1 MVMRVEEIKF
11 DYDLGLFG
19 DTLKRVVLRQY
30 PHRVK
35 DFVNSFSHNQVH
47 CKKWL
52 VSELKKI
59 ITKKQELKVDKI
71 TILGS
76 WYGNIIVPLLV
87 DNINGIKDIQLI
99 DMDEDALDIGRK
111 FLTRKYKNTNIH
123 YFKED
128 VNFTDFSEWHT
139 NICINT
145 SCEHMVP
152 MSSVSFKDDKHVLYI
167 LQSNNMKDERE
178 HVNCVEDYYELI
190 KQSAITK
197 PYYYSRLKL
206 KGRNNKE
213 YKRFMV
219 IGKRND

>member
-1 MVMRVEEIKF
+1 MEEPKVEIKF
-11 DYDLGLFG
+11 NYDLGLFG
-19 DTLKRVVLRQY
+19 DTLNRVVLREY
-30 PHRVK
+30 PHRLK
-35 DFVNSFSHNQVH
+35 DFINSFSGNQVT

-52 VSELKKI
+52 IEQLLIVLKDRPLTSTI
-59 ITKKQELKVDKI
+59 KI
-71 TILGS
+71 TVLGS
-76 WYGNIIVPLLV
+76 WYGNVLVPLIV
-87 DNINGIKDIQLI
+87 DNIKGVEDIQLI

-111 FLTRKYKNTNIH
+111 FLGRNYKG
-123 YFKED
+123 
-128 VNFTDFSEWHT
+128 V

-145 SCEHMVP
+145 SCEHMFP
-152 MSSVSFKDDKHVLYI
+152 MSSISFSNDEHVLYI

-206 KGRNNKE
+206 KGKNNRE

>member
-1 MVMRVEEIKF
+1 MKEPKVEIKF
-11 DYDLGLFG
+11 NYDLGLFG
-19 DTLKRVVLRQY
+19 DTLNRVVLREY
-30 PHRVK
+30 PHRLK
-35 DFVNSFSHNQVH
+35 DFINSFSGNQVT

-52 VSELKKI
+52 IEQLLLILKDRPNISTKKI
-59 ITKKQELKVDKI
+59 TV
-71 TILGS
+71 LGS
-76 WYGNIIVPLLV
+76 WYGNVLVPLIV
-87 DNINGIKDIQLI
+87 DNIKGVEDIQLI

-111 FLTRKYKNTNIH
+111 FLGRNYNGVNIN
-123 YFKED
+123 YIKED
-128 VNFTDFSEWHT
+128 INFTDYSERYT

-145 SCEHMVP
+145 SCEHMFP
-152 MSSVSFKDDKHVLYI
+152 MSSISFINDDHVLYI

-178 HVNCVEDYYELI
+178 HVNCVEDYHELI

-206 KGRNNKE
+206 NGRNNKE